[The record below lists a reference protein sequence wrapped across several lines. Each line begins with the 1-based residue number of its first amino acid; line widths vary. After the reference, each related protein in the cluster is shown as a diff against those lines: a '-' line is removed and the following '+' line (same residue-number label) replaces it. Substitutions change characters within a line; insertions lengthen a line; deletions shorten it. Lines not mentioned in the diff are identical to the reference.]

1 MRLSDLVALNAA
13 RSGRRAGLLVQDLA
27 GGSERFIDE
36 ATLEASDPLYDEVVA
51 RFRSGTSGMVETKDG
66 PRFLNVFVPPPRLVI
81 IGAVH
86 VTQTLAPMAKMA
98 GYDVII
104 IDPRSAFATPE
115 RFPGIAVEA
124 QWPQDAL
131 PRLGLDRYTGVA
143 TLTHDPKID
152 DPALIAALNAECF
165 YVGALG
171 SRKTH
176 GSRRARLEGAGIDD
190 IRFGRIHAPIGLD
203 LGGRAPAE
211 IAVAV
216 LAQVIRT
223 LRRGDEAWR

>member
-1 MRLSDLVALNAA
+1 MRLADLTALNAA
-13 RSGRRAGLLVQDLA
+13 RAGRRGAVLVQDLA
-27 GGSERFIDE
+27 GGTERVIEE
-36 ATLEASDPLYDEVVA
+36 AGLSADDPLHDVITERLRA
-51 RFRSGTSGMVETKDG
+51 GASGMVETDAG
-66 PRFLNVFVPPPRLVI
+66 PRFLNVFVPAPRLVI

-86 VTQTLAPMAKMA
+86 VSQTLAPMAKMA
-98 GYDVII
+98 GYDVTI

-115 RFPGIAVEA
+115 RFPGIGVLAE
-124 QWPQDAL
+124 WPQDAL
-131 PRLGLDRYTGVA
+131 ARIKLDRYTGVA

-152 DPALIAALNAECF
+152 DPALIAAIKAECF

-176 GSRRARLEGAGIDD
+176 SARRARLEAAGISGEG
-190 IRFGRIHAPIGLD
+190 FSRIHAPIGLD

-216 LAQVIRT
+216 LAEIIRT
-223 LRRGDEAWR
+223 LRRGDEAGR

>member
-1 MRLSDLVALNAA
+1 MRLGDLTALNEA
-13 RSGRRAGLLVQDLA
+13 RAGRRAGLLVQDLA

-36 ATLEASDPLYDEVVA
+36 AMLERNDPLYDVALA
-51 RFRSGTSGMVETKDG
+51 RFRSGMSGMVETTDG
-66 PRFLNVFVPPPRLVI
+66 PRFLNVFVPSPRLII

-86 VTQTLAPMAKMA
+86 VTQSLAPMAKMA
-98 GYDVII
+98 GYDVTI

-115 RFPGIAVEA
+115 RFPGVAVEA

-131 PRLGLDRYTGVA
+131 ARLGLDRYTAVA

-152 DPALIAALNAECF
+152 DPALIAALGAECF

-176 GSRRARLEGAGIDD
+176 GARRARLEAAGIDAA
-190 IRFGRIHAPIGLD
+190 RFGRIHAPIGLD
-203 LGGRAPAE
+203 LGGREPAE

-216 LAQVIRT
+216 LADVICT
-223 LRRGDEAWR
+223 LRRGDEAGR